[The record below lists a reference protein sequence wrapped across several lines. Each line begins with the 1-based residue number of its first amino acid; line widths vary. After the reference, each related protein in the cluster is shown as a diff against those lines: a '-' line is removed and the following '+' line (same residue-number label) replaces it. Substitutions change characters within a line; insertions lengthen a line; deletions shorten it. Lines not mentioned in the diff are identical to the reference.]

1 MVRILSFH
9 CHGPSS
15 IPGQGTEILQA
26 MWHGQTNKKLLW
38 KNNKKNKEEGK
49 LPLLSLTRNKLSIFI
64 LTTEI
69 IHIVNIE
76 KYGK

>member
-9 CHGPSS
+9 CHGPGS

-64 LTTEI
+64 LITEI

-76 KYGK
+76 KSGK